1 MVDAAL
7 SIRIVSCLM
16 VLTGLLVV
24 RGADSPESIRYRQV
38 LMVPLAIAGIGL
50 GLVVLRTPIPA
61 ATGNLVYDL
70 FLSGLDVVGRAICDG
85 PLFDL
90 LFCVA
95 FALVKS
101 LCLTMCG
108 WWEKGLVRAFR
119 PQIELF
125 YVHDEEAEQWFLT
138 KGAASLRDLARRVWH
153 ASVIVALV
161 AAFCFAG
168 TGGVHPCFIPLVLL
182 ELSSFLGGRTKRE
195 YESTLTYEA
204 GYARTIFGYA
214 NLEQALRHY
223 FGERLL
229 VSASRGKRHATAE
242 GNTDLCASLLAS
254 PNPNDRICGAYFEA
268 LLKGGLIGLG
278 GDNAGCYDAMVH
290 DRVIDTTR
298 LMRGQSVLFA
308 TPFYGDYVPYVFLP
322 VNTTLL
328 RGGHVV
334 VLTGSS
340 AAKRAMPAYVEEGIS
355 FVTNVPDLWEV
366 GELAQDGSATP
377 DVALLSF
384 GELDDITFLT
394 ANEEYLAQV
403 GMCLVIDPSSLLAT
417 YQVGLTMLAERMAV
431 GGTPTYCVFDRNA
444 DGLVDSLSH
453 ALRVNLVEV
462 GATDYA
468 DGTSFGLFWEVDG
481 PQLQNRLMPGVA
493 RYLGVGTELGL
504 VALHEQVPRI
514 TWAGRD
520 SVPLID
526 LRWLVG
532 QYYAEMFDYAELPQE
547 QGEVDRRF
555 EFVEE
560 PSSLARAR
568 RRFMVVEDEHNNMFE
583 TYRQFSTR
591 GSEES
596 FVNVLAPNYL
606 MRAYMAENSRVFAA
620 DPKAVPAVAPD
631 VSKAPR
637 NAVYAIVMTMLQTG
651 EKMSEDDIAAR
662 LRYAGV
668 SFTDAGDAL
677 AGLMVDYFSDAGG
690 DRPES
695 HLVCDERDTFQSATG
710 RMKRSRFY
718 GLTATAQA
726 ARPFRGLRNV
736 PLITELPDGTRQQ
749 VGSRL
754 FDLVY
759 QSWLAGQFVTID
771 GKYYEVVSISD
782 TNGVLL
788 RRAADH
794 FSSRRYYRQLR
805 SYELELLEERTR
817 PDSTTTFAA
826 VTAQVMC
833 ANIAVSTYGY
843 LDMSDYG
850 DVAEARRVAVTS
862 VPARRLVG
870 KDVLRIELA
879 GSDASVTRTIA
890 VVLSE
895 LMVTLFPKDHQ
906 YLAVLTPTA
915 GPLPEGILH
924 QLVGYGATDNVIFVV
939 EDSSIDIGLVSAVWR
954 SLGRIMETCFEYLD
968 WHEEMLNAS
977 AFSGGAIDPG
987 EPPEDTHEA
996 GDKPYEEPAR
1006 SLIQRLL
1013 ERLRDLLE
1021 RKGKDKNKD
1030 RGKDK
1035 GSGNANDGAGH
1046 PEGGTPGSAG
1056 GVSSGDASGKGASGG
1071 DAAVPN
1077 GEPAIPGTGTKSTK
1091 DDDKYQQGDSND
1103 GQAGGA

>member
-7 SIRIVSCLM
+7 TTRIVCCLM
-16 VLTGLLVV
+16 VLAGLLLV
-24 RGADSPESIRYRQV
+24 RGADRSESVRYRQV
-38 LMVPLAIAGIGL
+38 LMVPLAIAGLGL

-61 ATGNLVYDL
+61 ATGNVFYDL
-70 FLSGLDVVGRAICDG
+70 FFSGMDSLGRAICDG
-85 PLFDL
+85 PLFDV
-90 LFCVA
+90 LFCGA

-108 WWEKGLVRAFR
+108 WWEKGLVRVFR

-125 YVHDEEAEQWFLT
+125 YVHDEETEQWFVT
-138 KGAASLRDLARRVWH
+138 KGAASLRDLARRVWQ
-153 ASVIVALV
+153 ASVVIALV

-168 TGGVHPCFIPLVLL
+168 TGGVHPCFIPLVLS

-195 YESTLTYEA
+195 YESSLTYEA

-229 VSASRGKRHATAE
+229 VTSSRGRRHAAAE

-268 LLKGGLIGLG
+268 LLKGGLIGVG
-278 GDNAGCYDAMVH
+278 GDNAGCYDALVH

-328 RGGHVV
+328 RGHHVV
-334 VLTGSS
+334 VLTGSA
-340 AAKRAMPAYVEEGIS
+340 AAKRAMPAFVEEGIS

-366 GELAQDGSATP
+366 GELSPDGSAEP

-394 ANEEYLAQV
+394 ANADYLARV

-431 GGTPTYCVFDRNA
+431 EGAPTYCVFDRNA

-520 SVPLID
+520 SVPLVD

-532 QYYAEMFDYAELPQE
+532 QYYAEMFDYADLPQE
-547 QGEVDRRF
+547 QAEVDRRF

-591 GSEES
+591 GSQES

-620 DPKAVPAVAPD
+620 DPKAVPAIAPD

-637 NAVYAIVMTMLQTG
+637 NAVYAIVMEMLQTG

-668 SFTDAGDAL
+668 TFADAGDAL

-695 HLVCDERDTFQSATG
+695 HLVCDERDTFQSSTG
-710 RMKRSRFY
+710 HMKRSRFY

-736 PLITELPDGTRQQ
+736 ALITELPDGTRQQ

-782 TNGVLL
+782 ANGVLL

-805 SYELELLEERTR
+805 SYELELLEERAR
-817 PDSTTTFAA
+817 PDSTCTYAA
-826 VTAQVMC
+826 VTASLVC
-833 ANIAVSTYGY
+833 ADVTVTTHGY
-843 LDMSDYG
+843 LDMGDYG
-850 DVAEARRVAVTS
+850 NVADARRAAVTS
-862 VPARRLVG
+862 VPVRRLVG

-879 GSDASVTRTIA
+879 GSDANITRTIA

-895 LMVTLFPKDHQ
+895 LMVTLFRTDHQ

-915 GPLPEGILH
+915 GPLPEGILY
-924 QLVGYGATDNVIFVV
+924 QLAGYGATDNVIFVV
-939 EDSSIDIGLVSAVWR
+939 EDASIDIGLVSAVWR
-954 SLGRIMETCFEYLD
+954 SLGRILETCFEYLD

-987 EPPEDTHEA
+987 EPPEEVHEA
-996 GDKPYEEPAR
+996 GDKPREEPAR
-1006 SLIQRLL
+1006 SILQRLL

-1021 RKGKDKNKD
+1021 RKGRDK
-1030 RGKDK
+1030 GKDK
-1035 GSGNANDGAGH
+1035 GKGGVTPDAGGTAGPADGA
-1046 PEGGTPGSAG
+1046 P
-1056 GVSSGDASGKGASGG
+1056 SGEQAESGASEASGTTTSGEASTSDAGSESTNDNGKYGHGAS
-1071 DAAVPN
+1071 DA
-1077 GEPAIPGTGTKSTK
+1077 
-1091 DDDKYQQGDSND
+1091 